1 MILEALRNEGLTPN
15 TRIWNIL
22 MASIS
27 KKPNT
32 YMPPELIDGHFKK
45 GYI

>member
-1 MILEALRNEGLTPN
+1 MILEALRNEGLPPN
-15 TRIWNIL
+15 TRIWNIS
-22 MASIS
+22 MEGIS

-32 YMPPELIDGHFKK
+32 CMPFELIDGHFKK